1 MDVENNQHMIV
12 VRTVISARSLYPLN
26 YCIWFI
32 TFWSQLYSMDVPF
45 LFFIFLTSS
54 FHFEER
60 LLHFSSFV
68 LYFED
73 AFIAYWREFNVNGK
87 QLIMSIP

>member
-1 MDVENNQHMIV
+1 
-12 VRTVISARSLYPLN
+12 
-26 YCIWFI
+26 
-32 TFWSQLYSMDVPF
+32 MDVPF